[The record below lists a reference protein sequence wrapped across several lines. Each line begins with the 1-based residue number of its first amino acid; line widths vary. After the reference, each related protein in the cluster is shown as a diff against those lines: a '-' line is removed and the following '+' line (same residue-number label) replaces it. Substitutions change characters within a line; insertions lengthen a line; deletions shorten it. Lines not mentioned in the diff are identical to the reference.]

1 MNIHT
6 YDNYLTKEIWKRR
19 ACFYQNHLH
28 STKLLILFYTT
39 LILRIAIDI
48 ILLRSP
54 NFTDYWDYTSPLC
67 LIDPY
72 DNYARHN
79 TYINILNGYD
89 QWKCDQRSRNFVFS
103 KVININPIQDGLF
116 WGCSQIRRGGKAP
129 LPKICH
135 TYLAIMKLG
144 HSYSLSKEDPKNIL
158 MTWQTPWVLPTLAFF
173 HQKSANFAISRNRDI
188 DCILIHNFYLF

>member
-19 ACFYQNHLH
+19 TCFYQNHLH
-28 STKLLILFYTT
+28 STKLLTLFYTT
-39 LILRIAIDI
+39 FILRIAADI

-54 NFTDYWDYTSPLC
+54 NFTDYWDYTNPLC

-72 DNYARHN
+72 YNYARHN

-89 QWKCDQRSRNFVFS
+89 QWKCDQRSRIFVFS

-116 WGCSQIRRGGKAP
+116 WGCSRIR
-129 LPKICH
+129 
-135 TYLAIMKLG
+135 
-144 HSYSLSKEDPKNIL
+144 
-158 MTWQTPWVLPTLAFF
+158 VLPTSAFF